1 VTTKNWKT
9 DQLSYK
15 LDNQMTGLY
24 KIFEK
29 VDNLYK
35 VNLSVSIKVY
45 SVFSPD
51 RLWKAAT
58 DLLPGQYNDPPDPIE
73 VDREAE

>member
-9 DQLSYK
+9 DWPSHK
-15 LDNQMTGLY
+15 LDNQIAGLY

-29 VDNLYK
+29 VGNLYK
-35 VNLSVSIKVY
+35 IDLSVSIKVH
-45 SVFSPD
+45 SVFLPD

-58 DLLPGQYNDPPDPIE
+58 DLLPGQYNNLSDPIE